1 MASSQGTSGGEKIR
15 KGLTNYTQAIKKGE
29 NGGTCET
36 MGFSNLVTIRTSIEC
51 YIYQC

>member
-1 MASSQGTSGGEKIR
+1 MASSQGTSGGDKIR

-29 NGGTCET
+29 KGGTCET
-36 MGFSNLVTIRTSIEC
+36 MGFSNIVTIRTSRKG